1 MGKANN
7 MTPQP
12 VQMVNTELPDI
23 VELRNVRQTYR
34 NHDGSESVVIDGL
47 NLLIEDLPGKG
58 EFVVVLGSSGCGKTH
73 ILRYISGLQIPSS
86 GDVLIHGRAREKTD
100 YVGMVFQ
107 QYSSLPHYTVLEN
120 VALGL
125 EYRGM
130 PEKERNEKA
139 MAVLTQVG
147 LQDHAKKFA
156 QYPNLSGGQLQR
168 VAIARSIAYESRILL
183 MDEPF
188 GALDIETRGNMQE
201 LIAKIW
207 LDITPTIVMV
217 THAIDEAVYLGDRIY
232 VMGGRPSNIIKEFV
246 SPLPLARNRLMKR
259 DPKFIHAVQ
268 EIEDYMMSLPQ

>member
-1 MGKANN
+1 MA
-7 MTPQP
+7 PQP

-23 VELRNVRQTYR
+23 VELRNVRQVYR

-73 ILRYISGLQIPSS
+73 ILRYISGLQIPSF
-86 GDVLIHGRAREKTD
+86 GDVLIHGRARQKTD

-130 PEKERNEKA
+130 AEKERNEKA
-139 MAVLTQVG
+139 MVVLSQVG

-232 VMGGRPSNIIKEFV
+232 VMGGRPSNIIKEFI